1 MGYLGGLLARRPAAS
16 VRLWNTATGALQRA
30 IEGHLNSVV
39 SVAFSPDGRL
49 LASGSYDETVRVF
62 QTIRL
67 WDTATGALNENV
79 TVDGV
84 VTDLKFSQDSSY
96 LTTNL
101 GSLDIQSRCGNNTS
115 NLPQANLGV
124 YIQRREWI
132 TMNGERLLW
141 LPPESRPS
149 CSAIKDSTIALGHA
163 SERISF
169 IGVRV

>member
-1 MGYLGGLLARRPAAS
+1 M
-16 VRLWNTATGALQRA
+16 
-30 IEGHLNSVV
+30 
-39 SVAFSPDGRL
+39 SVAFSPDGQL

-79 TVDGV
+79 TVDG
-84 VTDLKFSQDSSY
+84 DLKFSQDSSY

-115 NLPQANLGV
+115 NPPQANLGV
-124 YIQRREWI
+124 SIQRREWI
-132 TMNGERLLW
+132 TLNGERLLW

-163 SERISF
+163 SGRISF

>member
-101 GSLDIQSRCGNNTS
+101 GSLDIQSRLNERSFNPISSDAGGLESVFRVSDNIFI
-115 NLPQANLGV
+115 LGRV
-124 YIQRREWI
+124 
-132 TMNGERLLW
+132 NGKTERL
-141 LPPESRPS
+141 EQ
-149 CSAIKDSTIALGHA
+149 
-163 SERISF
+163 IS
-169 IGVRV
+169 